1 MSELTTVARPYA
13 KAAFE
18 YALEAKVLPA
28 WADFLQFIAQAVND
42 AVLSALLDNPRVPKE
57 TRLAAL
63 LAVCEGRLPEGGK
76 AYIEV
81 LAENERMSALPE
93 ICALFLVE
101 KAAHEKTVDVV
112 ITSALAMSD
121 SEKKTLIDALVKKW
135 NKQVFASYEVDTNL
149 IGGVVVRGN
158 DVVIDGSVRG
168 KLNRLGESLR
178 A

>member
-18 YALEAKVLPA
+18 YALESKVLSQ
-28 WADFLQFIAQAVND
+28 WADFLEFLALAMSD
-42 AVLSALLDNPRVPKE
+42 ESLAKLLDNPRVPKE

-76 AYIEV
+76 AYVEM
-81 LAENERMSALPE
+81 LAENDRLNAMQE
-93 ICALFLVE
+93 ICALFLIE
-101 KAAHEKTVDVV
+101 KAAHEKTVEVT
-112 ITSALAMSD
+112 ITSAMPMSD
-121 SEKKTLIDALVKKW
+121 SEKKTLVESLAKKW
-135 NKQVFASYEVDTNL
+135 QKQVFAQYEVDTDL

-168 KLNRLGESLR
+168 KLNRLGERLR